1 MGESTTERAGGRFRV
16 SRLPRQLRTV
26 AVLVLVALAGI
37 GGGMLASTRIV
48 SPSQA
53 AADAAPPEPQP
64 ITVPIGTRVITNE
77 VTARGDGS
85 FAEPQQ
91 LTLMTNRASG
101 PSVITGRVPDVGA
114 EVQAGTVLVEVTG
127 RPVIVLPGA
136 IPTYRDLGWEMSGPD
151 VQQLKAA
158 LLSLGI
164 DPGDPDSD
172 VYDAQTAEAVTAL
185 YARVGYPAPEA
196 PADAASA
203 LEAAQE
209 EERAAEQAVV
219 EASAAVAD
227 ASAGMLPSER
237 IDLDTQVAVAEAALA
252 ELADQCALAGATC
265 SQSEVVAAQ
274 GAVAQARARRDE
286 ATAAP
291 DVSRETSALRSA
303 QAALDSARD
312 KVAEASSAVLVG
324 LPAAEVVMV
333 KDLPRRIDQVNVTLG
348 DTVTGAVASV
358 SSTALTVQAV
368 LPAESAALVAV
379 GMAARTTVDGQD
391 VDLTVSAVGETAGSD
406 PSTPGDAD
414 TGTDDTGADD
424 AGTDSAGAGD
434 AGTGSTQDTSAP
446 SAGSASSSVG
456 GEVAIRLDPVGEL
469 APETATALRGAN
481 VRVTIPVSSTGGD
494 VLAVPLAA
502 LTSGPGGETRVSIAQ
517 ADGQWQLVRVETGL
531 AAQGYVE
538 IVSADPDLKAGDRV
552 LIGESTG
559 AGG

>member
-1 MGESTTERAGGRFRV
+1 MGESKTERAKGRFRV
-16 SRLPRQLRTV
+16 SRLPRQFRTV
-26 AVLVLVALAGI
+26 AVLALVALAGI
-37 GGGMLASTRIV
+37 GGGMLVSTRIV

-136 IPTYRDLGWEMSGPD
+136 IPTYRDLGWGMSGPD

-333 KDLPRRIDQVNVTLG
+333 KDLPRRIDQVNVALG

-414 TGTDDTGADD
+414 TGADD
-424 AGTDSAGAGD
+424 AGADSAGASG
-434 AGTGSTQDTSAP
+434 AGTGATQDTSAP
-446 SAGSASSSVG
+446 SAGSAPSSVG

-517 ADGQWQLVRVETGL
+517 ADGQWQLVTVETGL

>member
-1 MGESTTERAGGRFRV
+1 MGESKTERAKGRFRV
-16 SRLPRQLRTV
+16 SRLPRQFRTV
-26 AVLVLVALAGI
+26 AVLALVALAGI
-37 GGGMLASTRIV
+37 GGGMLVSTRIV

-136 IPTYRDLGWEMSGPD
+136 IPTYRDLGWGMSGPD

-172 VYDAQTAEAVTAL
+172 VYDVQTAEAVTAL

-333 KDLPRRIDQVNVTLG
+333 KDLPRRIDQVNVALG

-414 TGTDDTGADD
+414 TGADD
-424 AGTDSAGAGD
+424 AGTDNAGASD
-434 AGTGSTQDTSAP
+434 AGTGTPQDTSAP
-446 SAGSASSSVG
+446 AAGSASSSVG

-517 ADGQWQLVRVETGL
+517 ADGQWQLVTVETGL

>member
-64 ITVPIGTRVITNE
+64 ITVPIGTRVITDE

-136 IPTYRDLGWEMSGPD
+136 IPTYRDLGWGMSGPD

-333 KDLPRRIDQVNVTLG
+333 KDLPRRIDQVNVALG

-414 TGTDDTGADD
+414 TGADD
-424 AGTDSAGAGD
+424 AGTDSAGASD

-517 ADGQWQLVRVETGL
+517 ADGQWQLVTVETGL